1 MIKTSFNAVRVLM
14 LICLVTFVSGCATP
28 YKAAVDERNMKT
40 IYADEKITFQV
51 KQAFLDDDQIKYMDY
66 DVASYEGDVF
76 LIGEYTSQAQAD
88 KAVNVARS
96 VEGVRS
102 VTSYLLPKKE
112 LADCGTAEELEL
124 MATIKQKLIQDEDI
138 WSTNVDIYMVQ
149 CRAVVLGI
157 VGSEKERS
165 DALAHIRSVKG
176 LKGVK
181 SYLRVKR

>member
-1 MIKTSFNAVRVLM
+1 MKKTQFDAVRLLM
-14 LICLVTFVSGCATP
+14 LICLVAIVSGCAAP

-66 DVASYEGDVF
+66 DVASYEGDLY
-76 LIGEYTSQAQAD
+76 LIGEYSSKAQAE
-88 KAVNVARS
+88 KAVRLARG

-102 VTSYLLPKKE
+102 VTSYLLPKKD
-112 LADCGTAEELEL
+112 LPDCGTAEELEL
-124 MATIKQKLIQDEDI
+124 MASIKQRLIQDEDI

-149 CRAVVLGI
+149 CCAVVLGI
-157 VGSEKERS
+157 VGSEAERS
-165 DALAHIRSVKG
+165 AALAHVRDVKG